1 MITPAIRYIS
11 SFQDNTTSS
20 SIPVPTPL
28 MVDGRIWDQKN
39 LNVSTYRSGRVIP
52 QVKTG
57 WTTLTTGAWRY
68 YNDNPASATV
78 YGRLYNSYAL
88 KGIYDAASLADPL
101 LRDNIAPVGW
111 EVATYGEWITLRNVL
126 GRSVAAIAL
135 KESGP
140 SHWGPTNT
148 ATNSSFFTA
157 LPGGFKPGNNN
168 SGFNNWGSIGYWW
181 SKDATSLQN
190 FTLSNTSNS
199 LGAESAGP
207 NRGSSI
213 RLIKQT
219 GVIPNFTTTFPTLIT
234 STSFSGTGGDIPT
247 TYSGNITERG
257 VIWSTAANPTILLPT
272 KLTNGTG
279 TGSYTI
285 NITGPLLVNT
295 LYYIRAYVID
305 SIAGV
310 IYAENII
317 SVFTF
322 NSTPTVSTNNISQI
336 TTNFAESGGV
346 IDNDGGFTITAKG
359 VCWSSTTSSP
369 TIALTTKTNNG
380 GNSNDFVSEMAGL
393 TLNTR
398 YWVRAYA
405 TNSSSATGYGD
416 PVEFRTLAVP
426 YLHLIFDQ
434 YQAYHAYSLRQL
446 SDTYNYKCLRVR
458 RTTGAPATV
467 TTTTVDVFFNS
478 YNAIGLDNDIR
489 YVSGTETAALNLG
502 DFAAALASGYENPDG
517 VNTNLN
523 IFISIWYDQ
532 SGNGKN
538 TPQGTLSSQPRIV
551 TNGVLEP
558 GVRFS
563 GGQQLT
569 LTDSS
574 VSYNDESVYI
584 VGSAT
589 SINTM
594 NFYGQGV
601 LSSNARMFI
610 GRAGGIWYDNNF
622 GNALPAFPTPDFTPN
637 ITRLYELICGTFT
650 TSAYSNGVQL
660 SPSSVPSL
668 NVTNAYIR
676 IGANSQPNIAS
687 NGLVNEVICLKS
699 STPSRTQIETNINS
713 YYNIW

>member
-39 LNVSTYRSGRVIP
+39 LNVSEYRSGRVIP

-57 WTTLTTGAWRY
+57 WIGLTTGAWRY

-78 YGRLYNSYAL
+78 YGRLYNWYAL
-88 KGIYDAASLADPL
+88 MGIYDAASLADPS
-101 LRDNIAPVGW
+101 LRDNIAPIGW
-111 EVATYGEWITLRNVL
+111 EVATYGEWITLRNIL

-140 SHWGPTNT
+140 SHWGPANT
-148 ATNSSFFTA
+148 GTNSSYFTA
-157 LPGGFKPGNNN
+157 LPGGFKPGNSN
-168 SGFNNWGSIGYWW
+168 SGFNNLGSIGYWW
-181 SKDATSLQN
+181 SKDAPSVQN
-190 FTLSNTSNS
+190 FTLSNVSNS
-199 LGAESAGP
+199 LGAETAGS

-213 RLIKQT
+213 RLIKQS

-234 STSFSGTGGDIPT
+234 STSFSGTGGNIPT

-257 VIWSTAANPTILLPT
+257 VVWSTSPDPTIILPT
-272 KLTNGTG
+272 KIIGSATNP
-279 TGSYTI
+279 YTV
-285 NITGPLLVNT
+285 NITGLTFNT
-295 LYYIRAYVID
+295 LYYVRAYVID
-305 SIAGV
+305 SVAGA
-310 IYAENII
+310 IYADALSIY
-317 SVFTF
+317 TF
-322 NSTPTVSTNNISQI
+322 NSVPTLSTNSVIQI

-346 IDNDGGFTITAKG
+346 IDNDGGFSITAKG
-359 VCWSSTTSSP
+359 VVWSTSPFP
-369 TIALTTKTNNG
+369 TVALATKTNNG
-380 GNSNDFVSEMAGL
+380 SGNNNFVSEMTGL
-393 TLNTR
+393 TLNTK
-398 YWVRAYA
+398 YYVRAYA
-405 TNSSSATGYGD
+405 TNSSSTGYGNQ
-416 PVEFRTLAVP
+416 VEFTTLAVP
-426 YLHLIFDQ
+426 FLNLIFDQ

-458 RTTGAPATV
+458 RTTGAPAPV

-478 YNAIGLDNDIR
+478 YNAIGLNNDIR
-489 YVSGTETAALNLG
+489 YVSGAETAALNLG
-502 DFAAALASGYENPDG
+502 DFAAALVSGYENPDG

-538 TPQGTLSSQPRIV
+538 TPQATLSSQPRIISD
-551 TNGVLEP
+551 GFLES

-563 GGQQLT
+563 GGQQLN
-569 LTDSS
+569 LADSS
-574 VSYNDESVYI
+574 VSYNSESVYI

-589 SINTM
+589 STNTM
-594 NFYGQGV
+594 NFYGQGIFNT
-601 LSSNARMFI
+601 NARLFI
-610 GRAGGIWYDNNF
+610 GRAGGIWYDNNGSLTVSTTF
-622 GNALPAFPTPDFTPN
+622 LTPQFVANT
-637 ITRLYELICGTFT
+637 TRLYELICGPST

-668 NVTNAYIR
+668 NVTNSHIR
-676 IGANSQPNIAS
+676 IGANSSPNIAS
-687 NGLVNEVICLKS
+687 NGLTNEVICLVT
-699 STPSRTQIETNINS
+699 STPSRTEIETNINS